1 MRLLQDVSFHRH
13 RVVDWMSERDAVAAE
28 SIHERYNQERLVRA
42 AIYTADDGGGIVG
55 VADRKGDWQTASATV
70 N

>member
-1 MRLLQDVSFHRH
+1 
-13 RVVDWMSERDAVAAE
+13 MSERDAVAAE